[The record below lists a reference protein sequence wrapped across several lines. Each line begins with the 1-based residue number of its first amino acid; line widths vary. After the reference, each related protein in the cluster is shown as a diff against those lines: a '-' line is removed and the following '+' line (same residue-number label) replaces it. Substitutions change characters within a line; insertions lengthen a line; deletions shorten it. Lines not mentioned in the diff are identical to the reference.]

1 MDTVKIT
8 LDESRI
14 PKAWYNIAAD
24 LPVPLAPVI
33 HPGTK
38 QPIGPN
44 DLAPLFPMELILQ
57 EVSTQREV
65 PIPEPVRDVYRLWRP
80 TPLYRA
86 RRLERALDTPARIY
100 YKYEGVSPAGSH
112 KPNTAVA
119 QAFYNKQAGVR
130 RLTTETGAGQWGS
143 ALALACRFFD
153 LECTV
158 YMVKVSYDQKPY
170 RKVMMQ
176 TWGAEV
182 IPSPSDRTRAGRDIL
197 ERNPESPG
205 SLGIAISE
213 AVEDAATHDDTKYS
227 LGSVLNHVLMHQT
240 VIGQE
245 AKEQMEMAGDYPD
258 VVIGC
263 IGGGSNLA
271 GLTFPFLRD
280 KFKGNQVRIVAV
292 EPEACPTLTRGEY
305 LYDFGDT
312 AATTPLLKMYTL
324 GHTFV
329 PPAIHAGGLRYHGD
343 APLVCLLYHH
353 KFIEA
358 VAYAQRP
365 VFDAAVQFAR
375 TEGILPAPEAAHA
388 VRKAVDEALQCKR
401 EGRARTIL
409 FNLSGHGHFDLRAYE
424 EYLTGRLEDYA
435 YPRQQIQEAM
445 RELTAIQ
452 P

>member
-1 MDTVKIT
+1 MKIT

-14 PKAWYNIAAD
+14 PKAWYNIVAD
-24 LPVPLAPVI
+24 LPVPLPPVI

-263 IGGGSNLA
+263 IGGGSNMA

-375 TEGILPAPEAAHA
+375 IEGILPAPEAAHA
-388 VRKAVDEALQCKR
+388 IRKAIDEALQCKR

-409 FNLSGHGHFDLRAYE
+409 FNLSGHGHFDLLAYE